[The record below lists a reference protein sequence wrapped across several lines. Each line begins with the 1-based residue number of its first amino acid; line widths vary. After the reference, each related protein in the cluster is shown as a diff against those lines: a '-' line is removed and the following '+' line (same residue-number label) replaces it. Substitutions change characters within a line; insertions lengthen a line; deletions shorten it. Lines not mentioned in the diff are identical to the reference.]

1 LQLPEAHLKATEA
14 RFEEVERRL
23 ADPSTAARPDELRA
37 LGKEHAALRP
47 IVEDWRAYRRA
58 SDDLASARDM
68 LTGSSGE
75 ERHYLEQ
82 EIVTQKRLAETRAAR
97 IRDALAPKDPNDERD
112 VIVEIRAG
120 AGGDEAGLFA
130 AELYR
135 MYQRYAESRGWSLEL
150 LSSNPSG
157 VGGLKEVTF
166 AVKGRGAYSRLKYE
180 AGVHRV
186 QRVPVTE
193 SSGRIH
199 TSAAAVNVLPEAE
212 EVDVE
217 IDPGDL
223 RVDVYR
229 SSGPGGQSVNTTDS
243 AVRIRHLPSG
253 IEVACQDEKSQIQN
267 RAKAMRILRARLL
280 QAKQEEQQRALAEE
294 RRAQVRTADRS
305 ERVRTYNFHENRV
318 SDHRIG
324 YTVHRL
330 GEILEGDLDD
340 LVDALDRE
348 LGHKGRG
355 AASAGPP
362 EGRGEVA

>member
-1 LQLPEAHLKATEA
+1 MELPQRRLEEMER

-23 ADPSTAARPDELRA
+23 ADPSVAARPDELRA
-37 LGKEHAALRP
+37 LGKEHATLRP
-47 IVEDWRAYRRA
+47 TVEAWRAYRRA
-58 SDDLASARDM
+58 LDDLGAARAMLAGASPDEKA
-68 LTGSSGE
+68 
-75 ERHYLEQ
+75 YLEPEIATQ
-82 EIVTQKRLAETRAAR
+82 ERIAASLRAR
-97 IRDALAPKDPNDERD
+97 IREALAPRDPNDERD
-112 VIVEIRAG
+112 VIVEVRAG

-130 AELYR
+130 AELFR
-135 MYQRYAESRGWSLEL
+135 MYGRYAERRGWRTEVLSLNE
-150 LSSNPSG
+150 SG
-157 VGGLKEVTF
+157 LGGIKEVTF
-166 AVKGRGAYSRLKYE
+166 AVKGRGAFSRLKYE

-212 EVDVE
+212 EVEVE
-217 IDPGDL
+217 VDPADL
-223 RVDVYR
+223 RIDVYR

-243 AVRIRHLPSG
+243 AVRIKHLPTG

-280 QAKQEEQQRALAEE
+280 QAKQDEQQRALAEE

-305 ERVRTYNFHENRV
+305 ERIRTYNFHENRV

-324 YTVHRL
+324 FTVHRL
-330 GEILEGDLDD
+330 QEILEGDLDD
-340 LVDALDRE
+340 LIDALDRG
-348 LGHKGRG
+348 LRD
-355 AASAGPP
+355 

>member
-1 LQLPEAHLKATEA
+1 VELPQRRLEEMER

-23 ADPSTAARPDELRA
+23 ADPSVAARPDELRA
-37 LGKEHAALRP
+37 LGKEHATLRP
-47 IVEDWRAYRRA
+47 TVEAWRAYRRA
-58 SDDLASARDM
+58 LDDLGAARAMLAGASPDEKA
-68 LTGSSGE
+68 
-75 ERHYLEQ
+75 YLEPEIATQ
-82 EIVTQKRLAETRAAR
+82 ERIAASLRAR
-97 IRDALAPKDPNDERD
+97 IREALAPRDPNDERD
-112 VIVEIRAG
+112 VIVEVRAG

-130 AELYR
+130 AELFR
-135 MYQRYAESRGWSLEL
+135 MYGRYAERRGWRTEVLSLNE
-150 LSSNPSG
+150 SG
-157 VGGLKEVTF
+157 LGGIKEVTF
-166 AVKGRGAYSRLKYE
+166 AVKGRGAFSRLKYE

-212 EVDVE
+212 EVEVE
-217 IDPGDL
+217 VDPADL
-223 RVDVYR
+223 RIDVYR

-243 AVRIRHLPSG
+243 AVRIKHLPTG

-280 QAKQEEQQRALAEE
+280 QAKQDEQQRALAEE

-305 ERVRTYNFHENRV
+305 ERIRTYNFHENRV

-324 YTVHRL
+324 FTVHRL
-330 GEILEGDLDD
+330 QEILEGDLDD
-340 LVDALDRE
+340 LIDALDRG
-348 LGHKGRG
+348 LRD
-355 AASAGPP
+355 

>member
-1 LQLPEAHLKATEA
+1 MLPDASSD
-14 RFEEVERRL
+14 ERSYL
-23 ADPSTAARPDELRA
+23 EGEINSQ
-37 LGKEHAALRP
+37 
-47 IVEDWRAYRRA
+47 
-58 SDDLASARDM
+58 
-68 LTGSSGE
+68 E
-75 ERHYLEQ
+75 ERSSSLSS
-82 EIVTQKRLAETRAAR
+82 RLAE
-97 IRDALAPKDPNDERD
+97 ALTPKDPNDERD

-130 AELYR
+130 AELFR
-135 MYQRYAESRGWSLEL
+135 MYSRYAEGKRWKIEM
-150 LSSNPSG
+150 LSENPSG
-157 VGGLKEVTF
+157 VGGFKEVTF
-166 AVKGRGAYSRLKYE
+166 AIKGKGAYSRLKYE

-199 TSAAAVNVLPEAE
+199 TSAVAVNVLPEAQD
-212 EVDVE
+212 VDVD
-217 IDPGDL
+217 IDPSDL
-223 RVDVYR
+223 RIDVFR

-243 AVRIRHLPSG
+243 AVRIKHLPTG

-324 YTVHRL
+324 FTLHRL
-330 GEILEGDLDD
+330 AEILEGELDE
-340 LVDALDRE
+340 LIDALTRG
-348 LGHKGRG
+348 LGGNGR
-355 AASAGPP
+355 
-362 EGRGEVA
+362 VDTV